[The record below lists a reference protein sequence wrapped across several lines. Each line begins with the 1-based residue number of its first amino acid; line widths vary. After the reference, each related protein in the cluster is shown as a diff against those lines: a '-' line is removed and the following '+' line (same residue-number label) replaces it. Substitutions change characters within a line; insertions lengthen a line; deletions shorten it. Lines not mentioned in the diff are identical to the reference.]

1 MMKVV
6 NVGIIGM
13 GNISDIYCENLCTVH
28 ENTRVLACADVN
40 LEVAKAK
47 AEKWGI
53 PLVLSVDDLLAN
65 EEIEIVLNLT
75 PPKFHYEITKKALL
89 AGKHVYTEKPL
100 AGTAKEADELVAL
113 AEEKQL
119 LFGCAPE
126 TNYGA
131 SVSTAKELL
140 EEGAI
145 GKILYA
151 DARFRGPGDEN
162 WHPNPAFLYQEG
174 AGPLF
179 DRGPYFLTDL
189 VYLLGKVDTVFAMTA
204 IGFPTRTI
212 TSEPL
217 KGQVFP
223 VETPSH
229 VQGLLRF
236 ANGAIASTLF
246 SFDMRCPY
254 DSAVEIFGTEGS
266 ILIRMPIGFGTPVQL
281 CKNGG
286 QYEEVPNINDRTGN
300 IRGYAVSCM
309 AQCLIDG
316 TKEHPAP
323 ASIGRHIVEIMEKYY
338 ESADSGALCHV
349 NSKP

>member
-65 EEIEIVLNLT
+65 EEIEIALNLT

-131 SVSTAKELL
+131 SVSTAKALL

-236 ANGAIASTLF
+236 ANGAIVSTLF

>member
-1 MMKVV
+1 MRVV

-53 PLVLSVDDLLAN
+53 PLVLTVDELLAN
-65 EEIEIVLNLT
+65 EEIEIVVNLT
-75 PPKFHYEITKKALL
+75 PPKFHYEISKKALL
-89 AGKHVYTEKPL
+89 SGKNVYTEKPL
-100 AGTAKEADELVAL
+100 GLNTEEADSLVAL
-113 AEEKQL
+113 AEEKGL
-119 LFGCAPE
+119 LLGCAPE

-131 SVSTAKELL
+131 SVSTAKALL
-140 EEGAI
+140 EKGVI
-145 GKILYA
+145 GKVLYA
-151 DARFRGPGDEN
+151 DARFRGPGDEY
-162 WHPNPAFLYQEG
+162 WHPNPAFLYQNG

-189 VYLLGKVDTVFAMTA
+189 VYLLGKVDSVFALTA
-204 IGFPTRTI
+204 TGFPTRTI

-217 KGQVFP
+217 KGQVFA

-236 ANGAIASTLF
+236 ESGVMASTLF

-266 ILIRMPIGFGTPVQL
+266 ILIEKPIGFGEPIRVCMKAT
-281 CKNGG
+281 K
-286 QYEEVPNINDRTGN
+286 YEEVPHVNDRTGN
-300 IRGYAVSCM
+300 IRGYAVACM
-309 AQCLIDG
+309 AECLANG
-316 TKEHPAP
+316 TKDHPAP
-323 ASIGRHIVEIMEKYY
+323 ATIGRHVVEIMEKYY
-338 ESADSGALCHV
+338 ESADSGTLCHV
-349 NSKP
+349 NSRP

>member
-1 MMKVV
+1 MKIV

-40 LEVAKAK
+40 LEAAKAK

-53 PLVLSVDDLLAN
+53 PTVQTVDELLAN
-65 EEIEIVLNLT
+65 EDIEIVVNLT

-89 AGKHVYTEKPL
+89 AGKNVYTEKPL
-100 AGTAKEADELVAL
+100 ARTAEEAGILVDL
-113 AEEKQL
+113 AEEKNL
-119 LFGCAPE
+119 LLGCAPE

-131 SVSTAKELL
+131 SVSTAKALL
-140 EEGAI
+140 EQGAI
-145 GKILYA
+145 GDILYA

-189 VYLLGKVDTVFAMTA
+189 IYLLGKVDSVFAMTA
-204 IGFPTRTI
+204 TGFPTRTI

-217 KGQVFP
+217 KGQVFK

-229 VQGLLRF
+229 VQSLLRF
-236 ANGAIASTLF
+236 EKGYIASTLF

-254 DSAVEIFGTEGS
+254 DSAVEIFGTKGS
-266 ILIRMPIGFGTPVQL
+266 IIIRMPIGFGTPVQL
-281 CKNGG
+281 CLNGG
-286 QYEEVPNINDRTGN
+286 QYEEVPNVNDRTGN
-300 IRGYAVSCM
+300 IRGYAISCM
-309 AQCLIDG
+309 AECLAEGRKD
-316 TKEHPAP
+316 HPAP
-323 ASIGRHIVEIMEKYY
+323 ASIGRHVVEVMEKYY
-338 ESADSGALCHV
+338 ESAESGALCKV
-349 NSKP
+349 NSRP